1 MQLSNMNHH
10 NEEQQIVEQLCQG
23 SIKAFDGLYN
33 KYSPKLYAF
42 ILKISN
48 GNTYIAEEITQKV
61 FVKIWELRQQ
71 VDPSKNFLNFIFTIG
86 KNMLLQHYQHETVK
100 YVYREHYLNANS
112 ESDNHTEAQLEFNS
126 LNEQLD
132 KIIEQL
138 PPGRKKV
145 LILSRKEFLPNK
157 KIAEALNISES
168 TVEKQLANA
177 LKFVRDK
184 LSKVNKTLLLAW
196 AMLINTN
203 V

>member
-1 MQLSNMNHH
+1 MNYH
-10 NEEQQIVEQLCQG
+10 NEEQQIVEQLCNG
-23 SIKAFDGLYN
+23 SIKAFDWLYN
-33 KYSPKLYAF
+33 KYSTKLYAF

-48 GNTYIAEEITQKV
+48 GNSYIAEEITQKV

-71 VDPSKNFLNFIFTIG
+71 VDPNKNFLNFIFTIG

-100 YVYREHYLNANS
+100 YVYREHFLSNNS
-112 ESDNHTEAQLEFNS
+112 ETDNDTEAQLEFNS

-132 KIIEQL
+132 KIIDQL

-145 LILSRKEFLPNK
+145 LILSRKQFLPNK
-157 KIAEALNISES
+157 KIAETLNISES

-184 LSKVNKTLLLAW
+184 LSKVNKTLLLLYV
-196 AMLINTN
+196 MLINAN
-203 V
+203 L